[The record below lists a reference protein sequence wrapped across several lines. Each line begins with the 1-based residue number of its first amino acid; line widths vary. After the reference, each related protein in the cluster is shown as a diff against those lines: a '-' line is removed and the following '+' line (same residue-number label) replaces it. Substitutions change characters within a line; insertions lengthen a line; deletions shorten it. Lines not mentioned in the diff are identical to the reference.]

1 VGDEEV
7 AHAVQARRLSPLGKR
22 AELRVMGPPK
32 NLVVMD
38 ARDLEVDVGVPA
50 RH

>member
-7 AHAVQARRLSPLGKR
+7 AHAVQARRLSPIGKR
-22 AELRVMGPPK
+22 AKLLVSSPTK
-32 NLVVMD
+32 NLVVVD
-38 ARDLEVDVGVPA
+38 PGDLEVDVGVPA

>member
-7 AHAVQARRLSPLGKR
+7 AHAAQARRLSPFGKR
-22 AELRVMGPPK
+22 AQLLVSGPPK
-32 NLVVMD
+32 NLVVVD
-38 ARDLEVDVGVPA
+38 PGELEVDVGVPA